1 MRYYPLLG
9 VAPESF
15 GLLADMSMNMEILIG
30 KTKDGVKGF
39 VALDCARPDTMFSA
53 AKMKVDVPVAIHLAQ
68 GVLIVRKVE
77 RIPGIPTATD
87 DGSGNRI
94 LRLLTNPPNF
104 GNLSRLMREGD
115 YARFILLPIRRPLG
129 LHHGFTL
136 ETNAAFQARPC
147 FTCIM
152 EVSSSYIA
160 EAMMADL
167 ITTGGDFRIVQGG
180 YDVKAEKRISS
191 GRVFMDKE
199 LHFLLDGV
207 GHLCAEMFP
216 ETIYSSMVP
225 SQVLNRPEPDVVIG
239 KNCGIPV
246 GFQLRDLLTN
256 LAVVGLTGS
265 GKTTIERRIIR
276 ALLKRNIPVVVISP
290 LKHDY
295 SEAFQDVCDLYR
307 AGDDEHPLRFN
318 VLDIPHTPQA
328 MSIASAAL
336 TQIIPVS
343 ADSWLPM
350 VYETTL
356 SGLFSAS
363 GDAPVGLSDLAAAA
377 RTEFDLSG
385 YRTNREGNSM
395 KQALLNRPKFAY
407 QKPEFNCASS
417 NIDFARMMEPGR
429 LTVIELHDME
439 AANRRAFAA
448 VFLQRL
454 IWAYR
459 TRMQSS
465 CHGLRFT
472 LVFDELHELLYEC
485 AGIDPFRDALN
496 SSLNTARGMGVG
508 HILCDQRLD
517 LLGEIATHGCASHI
531 VLSHPAT
538 EQAAKMLCLPPDSEY
553 MDMLPFYAPGE
564 GLLHV
569 THHKT
574 IPFDGKI
581 QEDTTLPNADG
592 KTPIAEKP
600 YLPYPVCA
608 QACKNCDFRVHR
620 AAYEGVAGQLSGAV
634 GVYREYVKAVNE
646 AKSID
651 DRQERDNA
659 MYMAKSKLLSACVRA
674 AVKKAEDAGLST
686 RENLRVI
693 QYCVKYE
700 LNRQMSF
707 RV

>member
-15 GLLADMSMNMEILIG
+15 GLLANMSMNMEILIG

-129 LHHGFTL
+129 LHHGFTP

-191 GRVFMDKE
+191 GRVFTDQE
-199 LHFLLDGV
+199 LHFLLDGL
-207 GHLCAEMFP
+207 GQLCAEIFP
-216 ETIYSSMVP
+216 QTIHGSMAP
-225 SQVLNRPEPDVVIG
+225 SQAVNMPKPDLVIG
-239 KNCGIPV
+239 ENCGIPV
-246 GFQLRDLLTN
+246 GFRLQDIKTN
-256 LAVVGLTGS
+256 LAVVGIPRS
-265 GKTTIERRIIR
+265 GKTTIECRMVR
-276 ALLKRNIPVVVISP
+276 ALLTHCIPVVVIAP
-290 LKHDY
+290 LKHDF
-295 SEAFQDVCDLYR
+295 SEAFPDCDLYR
-307 AGDDEHPLRFN
+307 AGDAEHALRFN
-318 VLDIPHTPQA
+318 VLDIPHSPEA
-328 MSIASAAL
+328 MSVASAAL

-343 ADSWLPM
+343 SDSWLPM
-350 VYETTL
+350 MYENTL
-356 SGLFSAS
+356 AGLFAAS
-363 GDAPVGLSDLAAAA
+363 GDDPVGLADLAAAA
-377 RTEFDLSG
+377 RAEFDLSG
-385 YRTNREGNSM
+385 YCANRESASM

-407 QKPEFNCASS
+407 QKPEFNCAYS
-417 NIDFARMMEPGR
+417 NIDFDRMMEPAR

-439 AANRRAFAA
+439 AVNRRAFAA
-448 VFLQRL
+448 VFLKRL

-459 TRMQSS
+459 SKMQTSND
-465 CHGLRFT
+465 LRFC
-472 LVFDELHELLYEC
+472 LVYDEIHELLLGPER
-485 AGIDPFRDALN
+485 GGTDPFREALN
-496 SSLNTARGMGVG
+496 SSLNTAGGMGVG

-517 LLGEIATHGCASHI
+517 LLGEIATNGCANHI
-531 VLSHPAT
+531 VLNHPAT
-538 EQAAKMLCLPPDSEY
+538 EQAAKMLCLPSDSEY
-553 MDMLPFYAPGE
+553 MDMLPFYGPGE

-569 THHKT
+569 TFNKT

-581 QEDTTLPNADG
+581 QEE
-592 KTPIAEKP
+592 PILHNPTDNTSLSPTP

-608 QACKNCDFRVHR
+608 QVCKNCDFRIHR
-620 AAYEGVAGQLSGAV
+620 IACESVAGRLSGASS
-634 GVYREYVKAVNE
+634 VYGEFVKMVRE
-646 AKSID
+646 AKGLMD
-651 DRQERDNA
+651 KQARDNA
-659 MYMAKSKLLSACVRA
+659 IYMAKSKLLSACVSA
-674 AVKKAEDAGLST
+674 AMEKAEDVGLDAK
-686 RENLRVI
+686 RNRYVI
-693 QYCVKYE
+693 QHCVKYE